1 MSLCSICLPDKEPG
15 CRYAPFAILLIYLF
29 LICVKICR
37 FMGVLQKK
45 MAYQEFREL
54 DLNYNDD
61 FWYELI
67 NGDLVR
73 KQSPTV
79 EHQIISSNLE
89 FELMLYVK
97 QTQSGTVLHA
107 PLDVV
112 LDDNNSY
119 HPDIFF
125 IKKERLFIIDKKE
138 QVVIGSPDLVI
149 EILSKSTAVYDK
161 GVKRETY
168 ERNGVRE
175 YWLVDPRNKSV
186 EVYGLVEQRYK
197 LIAYQEE
204 TGLIQSAALEGFEL
218 DLEKVFIAS

>member
-1 MSLCSICLPDKEPG
+1 
-15 CRYAPFAILLIYLF
+15 
-29 LICVKICR
+29 
-37 FMGVLQKK
+37 MGVLQKK

-54 DLNYNDD
+54 EFDD
-61 FWYELI
+61 RDDAWYELI
-67 NGDLVR
+67 NGEIVR

-79 EHQIISSNLE
+79 EHQRISRRIERVLDNYAE
-89 FELMLYVK
+89 G
-97 QTQSGTVLHA
+97 TQSGEMFHA

-138 QVVIGSPDLVI
+138 QVVVGSPDLVI

>member
-1 MSLCSICLPDKEPG
+1 
-15 CRYAPFAILLIYLF
+15 
-29 LICVKICR
+29 
-37 FMGVLQKK
+37 MGVLQKK